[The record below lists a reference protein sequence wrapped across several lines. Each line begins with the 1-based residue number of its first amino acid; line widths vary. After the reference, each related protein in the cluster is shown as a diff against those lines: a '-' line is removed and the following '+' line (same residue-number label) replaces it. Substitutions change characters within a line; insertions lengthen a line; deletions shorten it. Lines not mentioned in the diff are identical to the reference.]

1 MSSNRPTNKAA
12 SKLPWSVPVAISAIP
27 EGGKRFDL
35 VADEATRA
43 AVAQTAGLRSLPRLQ
58 ATFDVARYGSGGLR
72 VEGEVSATVGQTCV
86 VTLEPI
92 DNDVKEE
99 VDLVFTPPGR
109 PVAGENND
117 DDDAEIIDPGEPE
130 PLIGE
135 TIDLGALATEFLIV
149 GIDPY
154 PRKPDATFEP
164 PAVEVDSP
172 HPFAALAAL
181 KKDSGAKE

>member
-1 MSSNRPTNKAA
+1 MSANKPANKAA
-12 SKLPWSVPVAISAIP
+12 SKLPWSVPVAISGIP

-43 AVAQTAGLRSLPRLQ
+43 AVAQIAGLRSLPRLQ
-58 ATFDVARYGSGGLR
+58 ATFDVARYGSDGLR

-86 VTLEPI
+86 VTLDPI
-92 DNDVKEE
+92 DNEVKEE
-99 VDLVFTPPGR
+99 VNLIFTPPST
-109 PVAGENND
+109 PVAGE
-117 DDDAEIIDPGEPE
+117 DDDAAIIEPGEPE

-154 PRKPDATFEP
+154 PRKPGAAFEP
-164 PAVEVDSP
+164 PAVEDNSE

-181 KKDSGAKE
+181 KKNPDAKE

>member
-1 MSSNRPTNKAA
+1 MSSNKSANKAA
-12 SKLPWSVPVAISAIP
+12 SKLPWSVPVAISGIP
-27 EGGKRFDL
+27 EDGKRFDL

-43 AVAQTAGLRSLPRLQ
+43 KVAQTAGLRSLPRLQ
-58 ATFDVARYGSGGLR
+58 ATFDVARYGSDGLR
-72 VEGEVSATVGQTCV
+72 VEGEVSATVGQTCI
-86 VTLEPI
+86 VTLDPI

-99 VDLVFTPPGR
+99 VNLVLTPPR
-109 PVAGENND
+109 TPVAGEDN
-117 DDDAEIIDPGEPE
+117 DAEIIQPGEPE

-154 PRKPDATFEP
+154 PRKPGATFEP
-164 PAVEVDSP
+164 PAAEDNSE

-181 KKDSGAKE
+181 KKNPDAKE

>member
-1 MSSNRPTNKAA
+1 MSANKPANKAA
-12 SKLPWSVPVAISAIP
+12 SKLPWSVPVAISGIP

-43 AVAQTAGLRSLPRLQ
+43 AVAQIAGLRSLPRLQ
-58 ATFDVARYGSGGLR
+58 ATFDVARYGSDGLR
-72 VEGEVSATVGQTCV
+72 VAGEVSATVGQTCV
-86 VTLEPI
+86 VTLDPI
-92 DNDVKEE
+92 DNEVKEGI
-99 VDLVFTPPGR
+99 DLVFTPPSA
-109 PVAGENND
+109 PVAD
-117 DDDAEIIDPGEPE
+117 DDADSDAEIIEPGDPE

-154 PRKPDATFEP
+154 PRKPGATFEP
-164 PAVEVDSP
+164 PAVEDDSE

-181 KKDSGAKE
+181 KKNPDAKE

>member
-1 MSSNRPTNKAA
+1 MTSKKSATKAA
-12 SKLPWSVPVAISAIP
+12 SKPPWSVPVTVSGIP

-35 VADEATRA
+35 AADEATRA
-43 AVAQTAGLRSLPRLQ
+43 EVAQIAGLRSLSRLQ
-58 ATFDVARYGSGGLR
+58 ATFDVARYGSDGLR

-86 VTLEPI
+86 VTLDPV
-92 DNDVKEE
+92 DNEVKEE
-99 VDLVFTPPGR
+99 VNLLFTPPSTA
-109 PVAGENND
+109 VAGED
-117 DDDAEIIDPGEPE
+117 DDDEKIVVDPGEPE

-154 PRKPDATFEP
+154 PRKPGATFQP
-164 PAVEVDSP
+164 PAVEDDSE

-181 KKDSGAKE
+181 KKDPDAKK